1 MKDLDKYRG
10 CLIGGAAGDALGY
23 AVEFMSEKS
32 IFKQYG
38 KTGITDYELTNGK
51 ALISDDTQMTLFTAN
66 GLLVG
71 TTRGKLRGIMA
82 PYPSYIAMSYKDWYR
97 TQKERYPLDK
107 ETPFACSWLVDIPQL
122 FHRRA
127 PGITCLSAIR
137 AGANGSIKEPV
148 NNSKGCGGVM
158 RVAPVGLYF
167 EDTGEAGARFD
178 LIGAEAAAI
187 THGHTLGYIPAAT
200 LTHIIRQLA
209 HGDVSVDAAVRSAL
223 SATAEL
229 FKEEKELPYYLQLM
243 DKALALAGEDISDLE
258 AIHQLGEGWVADEAL
273 AIAVYCA
280 LKYPEDIDKALIAS
294 VNHKGDSDST
304 GAIAGNI
311 VGAHVGLSGI
321 PDKYK
326 TNLELYDIILE
337 IADDLYNDCQM
348 SEYSAYTDEAWVSK
362 YVKRTYPNGRSLLHK

>member
-1 MKDLDKYRG
+1 MR
-10 CLIGGAAGDALGY
+10 
-23 AVEFMSEKS
+23 
-32 IFKQYG
+32 
-38 KTGITDYELTNGK
+38 
-51 ALISDDTQMTLFTAN
+51 
-66 GLLVG
+66 
-71 TTRGKLRGIMA
+71 
-82 PYPSYIAMSYKDWYR
+82 
-97 TQKERYPLDK
+97 
-107 ETPFACSWLVDIPQL
+107 
-122 FHRRA
+122 
-127 PGITCLSAIR
+127 SA
-137 AGANGSIKEPV
+137 
-148 NNSKGCGGVM
+148 
-158 RVAPVGLYF
+158 
-167 EDTGEAGARFD
+167 
-178 LIGAEAAAI
+178 
-187 THGHTLGYIPAAT
+187 IPAAT

-243 DKALALAGEDISDLE
+243 DKAVALAGEDISDLE

-280 LKYPEDIDKALIAS
+280 LKYPEDIEKALIAS

-362 YVKRTYPNGRSLLHK
+362 YVKRTYPNGQKPTP